1 VSGAEFTTPPAAT
14 GAASPRPTL
23 RGLFPTKA
31 IVGAFLVVCVLLPG
45 TLVVQQIRHNPSLS
59 PADEFAHLDYVVK
72 VADGKIPRMGERI
85 DPRVQR
91 IVACAGIDYPGT
103 TVPPCDFAKFDPALF
118 PNRGYNHE
126 AQQPPLYYA
135 ITAALRGAGAGV
147 SGSDDLL
154 ATSRATGLLWL
165 WLALLVIWVA
175 GRLLGANAWAL
186 LAALLVLVASPA
198 VIYYSSIV
206 SNDAPALLSG
216 ALVLLAYAWVGLRPG
231 RWGSV
236 LLFGAAFIGA
246 AFKPTNGLAALALS
260 LFAFALLARDCEWR
274 IDRSLLVTWLRV
286 GGALVG
292 GVVVAVLGWTLISS
306 SIALVDA
313 RTLPIYAARRLDQ
326 FHPDLLLEEAT
337 NLLWSATHTVPPG
350 TLTHHIQVFTSAL
363 LDVLYVVVALAG
375 LFVARRAWYHV
386 LGLASLATLLLGG
399 FGYGLV
405 VWATLGM
412 DPGTG
417 SRYGLCVL
425 PLLTVCLAKL
435 AQQGRVVPI
444 VAGIGALTSVTTL
457 WVLR

>member
-1 VSGAEFTTPPAAT
+1 MSGAEFTTPPAAAEAT
-14 GAASPRPTL
+14 SQRLTL
-23 RGLFPTKA
+23 RVLFPTKA

-72 VADGKIPRMGERI
+72 VADGKIPRTGERI

-91 IVACAGIDYPGT
+91 IVACAGIDYAGT

-135 ITAALRGAGAGV
+135 ITAALRAAGAGV
-147 SGSDDLL
+147 TGRDDLL
-154 ATSRATGLLWL
+154 ATSSATGLLWL
-165 WLALLVIWVA
+165 WLALLVIWAA

-198 VIYYSSIV
+198 VVYYSSIV
-206 SNDAPALLSG
+206 SNDAPALSSG
-216 ALVLLAYAWVGLRPG
+216 ALMLLAYALVGLRPG

-236 LLFGAAFIGA
+236 LLFGAAFVGA

-260 LFAFALLARDCEWR
+260 LFAFALLARDSQWR

-286 GGALVG
+286 GGVLVG

-313 RTLPIYAARRLDQ
+313 RTLPIYAARRLDG

-337 NLLWSATHTVPPG
+337 NLLWSATRTVPPG
-350 TLTHHIQVFTSAL
+350 TLTHHIQVFTSARFSMCSTSSPRS
-363 LDVLYVVVALAG
+363 AG
-375 LFVARRAWYHV
+375 SSSPAERGTTCSGFVIRA
-386 LGLASLATLLLGG
+386 LLLGG

-425 PLLTVCLAKL
+425 PLLMVCLAKL
-435 AQQGRVVPI
+435 AQHGRVVPI